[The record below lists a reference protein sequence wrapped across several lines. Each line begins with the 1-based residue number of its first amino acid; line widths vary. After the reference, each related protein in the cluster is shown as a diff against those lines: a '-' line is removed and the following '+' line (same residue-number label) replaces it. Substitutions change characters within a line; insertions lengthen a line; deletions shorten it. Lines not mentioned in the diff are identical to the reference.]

1 MQRNLENMSMSGP
14 SNSWI
19 RASLIGALSI
29 SPVAVPTALGSEGL
43 RAIEEVVVT
52 GSRRPGRTATES
64 TVPVDVFDGNDF
76 AAQGTSDMD
85 DLMRNLV
92 PSYNVQRLPISDA
105 ASISRP
111 ATLRGLPPDNTL
123 ILVNGKRWHRGAVI
137 AELGGSLAAGSQGPD
152 LASIPAIALKQV
164 EVLRDGAAAQYGS
177 DAIAGVINF
186 QLKDDNEGMTFEAKW
201 GETYKGDGDAMQLAA
216 NIGLPLGPNGFANVS
231 LQWKEQDLTSRSVQ
245 RNDAAGLIATGNTAV
260 ANPAQPWG
268 SPEIKDDYTL
278 FINSGIDL
286 TENQT
291 LYAFGHYAQRDQSN
305 GFFYRNPNNRSG
317 VFTGPSLR
325 RAIID
330 TNYQNI
336 VPDPD
341 TGRRVSNCP
350 LVVSPGGSTAGTFNP
365 ATLPA
370 NCFVYNSQFPGGF
383 TPTFGAELE
392 DISGA
397 VGMRGTFANGLLYDF
412 SMRLARNEVGFF
424 LENTLNPSL
433 GPNSPTSFDLG
444 KYLQTEQN
452 YNAEFSY
459 PLAVEAF
466 HSDLNVAFGVEYRVE
481 MFEIRLGEES
491 SWKAGPYAFQD
502 AVFHADGV
510 TPLVAMSIGANGFAG
525 FSPNQSGE
533 FDRANYAAYVD
544 LEADVVE
551 RWTVGAALR
560 FEDFD
565 DFGTTTNGKLSTRY
579 QFVDNFA
586 ARASFSTGFRAPTP
600 GQANVT
606 KVSTRTVDGV
616 LQQAGQIP
624 PTNPIAVLL
633 GGKQLKP
640 EDATNWTV
648 GFVWDVTDALTVT
661 ADYFNIEVTDRISN
675 TGLIRI
681 ADQTINGVPLPV
693 ILEQS
698 GIPGARDLESVDFY
712 VNDFDTTTQGIDL
725 VATYV
730 QDWGDIGITNFTL
743 AWNWTETEIDQA
755 SAIISR
761 NRRID
766 LENFNPENR
775 GVFTINHAIGD
786 IGLLLRA
793 NYYDDWVVGNNSA
806 GTSQIVCSEAAASGD
821 RCYDGAWVFD
831 AEVSYTFQSRY
842 TFVVGAQ
849 NAFDTYPDKDP
860 NRLAG
865 GNSGNKYTTSSPWG
879 MDGGF
884 WYLRFR
890 ADLN

>member
-1 MQRNLENMSMSGP
+1 MSGP
-14 SNSWI
+14 SFTWI
-19 RASLIGALSI
+19 RASLIGALSF
-29 SPVAVPTALGSEGL
+29 SPLAVPAALGAEGL

-76 AAQGTSDMD
+76 QAQGTSDMD

-186 QLKDDNEGMTFEAKW
+186 QLKDDSEGMTFEAKW
-201 GETYKGDGDAMQLAA
+201 GETYEGDGDSMQLAA

-231 LQWKEQDLTSRSVQ
+231 LQWKDQELTSRSVQ

-260 ANPAQPWG
+260 DDPAQPWG
-268 SPEIKDDYTL
+268 SPELKDDWA
-278 FINSGIDL
+278 FFVNAGIDL
-286 TENQT
+286 TERQT
-291 LYAFGHYAQRDQSN
+291 LYAFGHYAQREQSN
-305 GFFYRNPNNRSG
+305 GFFYRNPNNRFL
-317 VFTGPSLR
+317 VFTGDSLR
-325 RAIID
+325 RAIMD
-330 TNYQNI
+330 TNL
-336 VPDPD
+336 PAPG
-341 TGRRVSNCP
+341 TASNCP
-350 LVVSPGGSTAGTFNP
+350 VVTSPGGAVFDGFSP
-365 ATLPA
+365 SSLPA
-370 NCFVYNSQFPGGF
+370 NCFTYNSWFPGGF
-383 TPTFGAELE
+383 TPEFGAELE

-397 VGMRGTFANGLLYDF
+397 VGIRGSFENGLLYDF

-424 LENTLNPSL
+424 LNNTVNPSL
-433 GPNSPTSFDLG
+433 GPDSPTSFDVG

-452 YNAEFSY
+452 YNADFSF
-459 PLAVEAF
+459 PVNVDGF
-466 HSDLNVAFGVEYRVE
+466 HSPVNVAFGAEYRVE
-481 MFEIRLGEES
+481 MFEIRLGEEA
-491 SWKAGPYAFQD
+491 SWAAGPYAFQND
-502 AVFHADGV
+502 AFHADGV
-510 TPLVAMSIGANGFAG
+510 TPLVPMAIGANGFAG
-525 FSPNQSGE
+525 FSPIQSGE
-533 FDRANYAAYVD
+533 FDRSNYALYVD

-551 RWTVGAALR
+551 AWTVGAALR

-600 GQANVT
+600 GQSNVT

-640 EDATNWTV
+640 EDATNWTL
-648 GFVWDVTDALTVT
+648 GFVWDVTDSLTLT

-675 TGLIRI
+675 TGLIPITQALR
-681 ADQTINGVPLPV
+681 DQ
-693 ILEQS
+693 LEAS
-698 GIPGARDLESVDFY
+698 GITAARDLESVDFY
-712 VNDFDTTTQGIDL
+712 VNDFDTTTSGVDV
-725 VATYV
+725 VATYSY
-730 QDWGDIGITNFTL
+730 DWGDIGLTNFIA
-743 AWNWTETEIDQA
+743 AWNYTKTEIDKA

-775 GVFTINHAIGD
+775 GVFTVNHTVGD
-786 IGLLLRA
+786 VGVLVRA
-793 NYYDDWVVGNNSA
+793 NFYDDWVVGNNSGGPA
-806 GTSQIVCSEAAASGD
+806 NVVCSTEPATGD
-821 RCYDGAWVFD
+821 RCYNGAWTFD
-831 AEVSYTFQSRY
+831 AELSYTLNNTY
-842 TFVVGAQ
+842 TFVLGAQ
-849 NAFDTYPDKDP
+849 NMFDKFPSRDP
-860 NRLAG
+860 NRLAS
-865 GNSGNKYTTSSPWG
+865 GNSGNLYATSSPWG